1 MSSRNGEF
9 ELEGELEG
17 EFEFEGEGEGEGEGE
32 FEFEGEGEFE
42 FEGEGEFEFEGE
54 GELEFEAEGE
64 YEGEFEGEQ
73 FFGRAFRRIGRGI
86 GGFVRRAA
94 PILRSVARVA
104 APLVGT
110 AVGGPLGG
118 MIGRAATSLLEG
130 EGEFE
135 YEMEGEFELE
145 GEGEY
150 ELEGEMEAMTSNQAT
165 AEFMA
170 AVAAR
175 AQSEAEAEAM
185 AGAATVASIKGE
197 DLATLRRVLPS
208 MVEGTAVLT
217 RLLRRRRSTRPAVR
231 VVPTIVRRTACTLV
245 RRAKAGQPVTR
256 RTAARVMAQQT
267 RTVLSRPHICG
278 LALQRNVKASR
289 TVARNTGR
297 SSRTSTIPR
306 PRNGQPRRRTAVPTL
321 G

>member
-17 EFEFEGEGEGEGEGE
+17 EFEFEGEGEGE

-94 PILRSVARVA
+94 PVLRSVARVA

-118 MIGRAATSLLEG
+118 MIGRAAGSMLEG

-150 ELEGEMEAMTSNQAT
+150 ELEGEMEAMTSSQAT

-185 AGAATVASIKGE
+185 AGAATVASIRGQ

-217 RLLRRRRSTRPAVR
+217 RVLRRRRSTRPAVR
-231 VVPTIVRRTACTLV
+231 VVPTIVRRTASTLV
-245 RRAKAGQPVTR
+245 RRAAAGQPVTR
-256 RTAARVMAQQT
+256 RAAARVMAQQT
-267 RTVLSRPHICG
+267 RTVLSRPNICG
-278 LALQRNVKASR
+278 PALQRNVKASR

-306 PRNGQPRRRTAVPTL
+306 PRNGQPRRRAAVPTL

>member
-17 EFEFEGEGEGEGEGE
+17 EFEGEGE

-54 GELEFEAEGE
+54 GELELEAEGE

-73 FFGRAFRRIGRGI
+73 FFRRLRRIGRGI

-94 PILRSVARVA
+94 PMLRSVARVA

-118 MIGRAATSLLEG
+118 MIGRAAGSMLEG

-135 YEMEGEFELE
+135 YEMEGEFEFE

-150 ELEGEMEAMTSNQAT
+150 EAELEGEMEAMTSNQAT

-185 AGAATVASIKGE
+185 AGAATVASIRPE

-217 RLLRRRRSTRPAVR
+217 RVLRRRRSTRPAVR
-231 VVPTIVRRTACTLV
+231 VVPTVVRRTARTLV
-245 RRAKAGQPVTR
+245 RRAAAGQPVTR
-256 RTAARVMAQQT
+256 RAAARVMAQQT
-267 RTVLSRPHICG
+267 RTVLSRPQICG
-278 LALQRNVKASR
+278 PALQRNVTATR
-289 TVARNTGR
+289 AVARNTAR

-306 PRNGQPRRRTAVPTL
+306 PRTGQPRRRTAVPTL

>member
-17 EFEFEGEGEGEGEGE
+17 EFEFEGEGEFELEGEGE
-32 FEFEGEGEFE
+32 FEFEGEGES
-42 FEGEGEFEFEGE
+42 EFEGE

-64 YEGEFEGEQ
+64 YEGEFEGEE
-73 FFGRAFRRIGRGI
+73 FFRRLRRIGRGI

-94 PILRSVARVA
+94 PVLRSVARVA

-118 MIGRAATSLLEG
+118 MIGRAAGSMLEG

-135 YEMEGEFELE
+135 YEMEGEFE
-145 GEGEY
+145 GEGEF

-170 AVAAR
+170 AVAAS

-185 AGAATVASIKGE
+185 AGAATVASIRGE

-217 RLLRRRRSTRPAVR
+217 RVLRRRRSTRPAVR
-231 VVPTIVRRTACTLV
+231 LVPTVVRRTARTLV
-245 RRAKAGQPVTR
+245 RRAAAGQPVTR
-256 RTAARVMAQQT
+256 RAAARVMAQQT
-267 RTVLSRPHICG
+267 RTVLSRPQVCG
-278 LALQRNVKASR
+278 PALQRNVTASR
-289 TVARNTGR
+289 AVARNTARG
-297 SSRTSTIPR
+297 SSRSSTIPR
-306 PRNGQPRRRTAVPTL
+306 PRTGQPRRRTAVPTL

>member
-17 EFEFEGEGEGEGEGE
+17 EFEFESEGE

-64 YEGEFEGEQ
+64 YEGEFEGEFEGEQ
-73 FFGRAFRRIGRGI
+73 FFRRLRRIGRGI

-94 PILRSVARVA
+94 PVLRSVARVA

-118 MIGRAATSLLEG
+118 MIGKAAGSMLEG

-135 YEMEGEFELE
+135 YEMEGEFE
-145 GEGEY
+145 GEY
-150 ELEGEMEAMTSNQAT
+150 EAELEGEMEAMTSSQAT

-170 AVAAR
+170 AVAAS

-185 AGAATVASIKGE
+185 AGAATVASIRGE

-208 MVEGTAVLT
+208 IVEGTAVLT
-217 RLLRRRRSTRPAVR
+217 RVLRRRRSTRPAVR
-231 VVPTIVRRTACTLV
+231 VVPTVVRRTASTLV
-245 RRAKAGQPVTR
+245 RRAAAGQPVTR

-267 RTVLSRPHICG
+267 RAVLSRPNVCG
-278 LALQRNVKASR
+278 QALQRNVKATR
-289 TVARNTGR
+289 AVARNTTR
-297 SSRTSTIPR
+297 PSRTGAMPR
-306 PRNGQPRRRTAVPTL
+306 PRTGQPRRRAAVPTL